1 MVENQDDVL
10 VCRCG
15 EITRGEIL
23 AAISEGARI
32 VDEVKRMTRAG
43 MGICQGRTCGQL
55 VAQLIHEE
63 TGLPMAALAPAR
75 PRPPVRPTQA
85 SILVRIDAPRAE
97 DGQGGAS
104 WSTMSSD

>member
-1 MVENQDDVL
+1 MVEDRDDVL

-23 AAISEGARI
+23 AAIREGART

-43 MGICQGRTCGQL
+43 MGICQGRTCGRL

-63 TGLPMAALAPAR
+63 TGVPMEDLAPAR
-75 PRPPVRPTQA
+75 PRPPVWPTQA
-85 SILVRIDAPRAE
+85 SILVNIEAPRAE
-97 DGQGGAS
+97 DGQGDG
-104 WSTMSSD
+104 